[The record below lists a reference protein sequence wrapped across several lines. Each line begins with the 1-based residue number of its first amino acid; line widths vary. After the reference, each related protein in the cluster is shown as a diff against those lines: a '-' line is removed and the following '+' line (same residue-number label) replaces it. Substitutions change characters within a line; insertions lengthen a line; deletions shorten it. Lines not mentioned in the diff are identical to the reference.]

1 MKERNYTDLLAET
14 HSEILDAI
22 SQVSKLGLL
31 STAQI
36 IALLKA
42 GELITAKFL
51 ILDHHAR
58 KASQS

>member
-1 MKERNYTDLLAET
+1 MRNYTDLLAET
-14 HSEILDAI
+14 HTEILDAI
-22 SQVSKLGLL
+22 AQVSNIGLL
-31 STAQI
+31 STAQV

-58 KASQS
+58 KEAK

>member
-1 MKERNYTDLLAET
+1 MKDYTDLLAET
-14 HSEILDAI
+14 HDEILDAI
-22 SQVSKLGLL
+22 SQVSNIGLL

-36 IALLKA
+36 ITLLKA

-58 KASQS
+58 KDTK

>member
-1 MKERNYTDLLAET
+1 MKQKRYTDLLADT
-14 HSEILDAI
+14 HTEILDAI
-22 SQVSKLGLL
+22 AQVSNIGLL
-31 STAQI
+31 STAQV

-58 KASQS
+58 KDTQ

>member
-1 MKERNYTDLLAET
+1 MKGYTDLLADT

-22 SQVSKLGLL
+22 AQVSQIGLL
-31 STAQI
+31 STAQV

-42 GELITAKFL
+42 GEFITAKFL

-58 KASQS
+58 KGTQ